1 MGDHCYR
8 CYRQGLAGTI
18 IIDRGWR
25 GPLLS
30 ALSTGVGGEHS
41 HQGAPAQA
49 ALPASCAPIPARLPV
64 RRCTQGALASPPAKG
79 RSQAPLLKGRLQ
91 APLSRGVCERP
102 LQGAPTCT
110 PFEGRSQAPPARGA
124 CERPLQAGWR
134 LRSAGDTV
142 PPSPVAPAALMQPS
156 RRRCLPSV
164 GALASAP
171 LKGGARKRPHTMGA
185 FASAPLH

>member
-8 CYRQGLAGTI
+8 CYRQGLAGTS

-25 GPLLS
+25 GPSLS
-30 ALSTGVGGEHS
+30 ALSTGVSGEHS

-64 RRCTQGALASPPAKG
+64 RRCTQRGAL
-79 RSQAPLLKGRLQ
+79 QAPLLRGARKRPYLRGVCKRPFQGAFASAPCKGRPH
-91 APLSRGVCERP
+91 APLSRGARK
-102 LQGAPTCT
+102 
-110 PFEGRSQAPPARGA
+110 RPPARGA

-156 RRRCLPSV
+156 RRRFLPSV

-171 LKGGARKRPHTMGA
+171 
-185 FASAPLH
+185 